1 MEKLFIKALKKG
13 FRFNYKG
20 LLTVEDLWSLSL
32 EQLDEIY
39 KDINKKIKA
48 SSEESF
54 LNKSD
59 KTVNELNEKLEI
71 IKFIMEDKL
80 VAKSKREKAAL
91 IKTQKEAVARLL
103 AEKKQSALSAK
114 SEEELEAILN
124 SLNETDDEE

>member
-71 IKFIMEDKL
+71 VKYIMEDKL

-103 AEKKQSALSAK
+103 AEKKQSALSSK

>member
-59 KTVNELNEKLEI
+59 KAVNELNEKLEI

>member
-59 KTVNELNEKLEI
+59 KIVNELNDKLEI
-71 IKFIMEDKL
+71 VKYIMEDKL

-103 AEKKQSALSAK
+103 AEKKQNALSVK

>member
-59 KTVNELNEKLEI
+59 KIVNELNDKLEI
-71 IKFIMEDKL
+71 VKYIMEDKL
-80 VAKSKREKAAL
+80 VAKYG
-91 IKTQKEAVARLL
+91 
-103 AEKKQSALSAK
+103 
-114 SEEELEAILN
+114 
-124 SLNETDDEE
+124 D

>member
-59 KTVNELNEKLEI
+59 KTVNELNDKLEI
-71 IKFIMEDKL
+71 IKYIMEDKL

>member
-59 KTVNELNEKLEI
+59 KNVNELNEKLEI

-124 SLNETDDEE
+124 SLNETEDEE

>member
-71 IKFIMEDKL
+71 IKYIMEDKL

>member
-1 MEKLFIKALKKG
+1 MSYG

-71 IKFIMEDKL
+71 VKYIMEDKL

>member
-71 IKFIMEDKL
+71 VKYIMEDKL